1 MEALF
6 ADAVQMPD
14 VVRDAFVERL
24 DRPAVIPYLAAAD
37 LPQSRL
43 MVSSSFIDGL
53 RRRKLFQ
60 WTAAYL
66 ATAAALFGTLESVS
80 DVFDWRPGMMRAV
93 FFMLLGGL
101 CVTIVLAWYHGE
113 KGRQRVS
120 TLEVLLITAALLLAG
135 GAAGVSLVSAGSS
148 QSPVTP
154 QLLVLPFDDDGGDDQ
169 RYLADGIADELRQR
183 LSSLADV
190 RVTRSSAAATA
201 VRDPRGGGR
210 PGSRAGADLTHVL
223 DGTVQRDDAGLRIT
237 ARLTDAAGDVV
248 WRDRYDLAVHQLLD
262 VEDRIAAGVA
272 RALYPE
278 RDRADV
284 PRGRG
289 TRDPVAHDHYLRGE
303 HALKQRTPAS
313 VIQAISEYRAA
324 AASDPQMTAAIA
336 REAYAYA
343 LYVDWGWTYPGLST
357 EELMRR
363 ATSLADR
370 AVQQDSLAAEA
381 WLARAYVLAMRD
393 PQRMRGAPDA
403 FARAV
408 ALDPTNPEAQHQ
420 YGQTLMVLGRYAEAR
435 AAYHAALAVEPER
448 PLTIVP
454 LSAIALREGDRHAAQ
469 RWADSAVALAPSA
482 PYAWT
487 SRAQLRLE
495 FGDAAGA
502 RADAEQALR
511 IDPSYALPAQSALA
525 GALHVLGDEAG
536 ALQALE
542 RAHRALVQPDRPSS
556 TEAYY
561 LGAALLLMDRR
572 AEALDIV
579 MAARPRG
586 AWLWFYVEGPTFDA
600 LRGEPRF
607 TALISEIEPR

>member
-1 MEALF
+1 MA
-6 ADAVQMPD
+6 
-14 VVRDAFVERL
+14 
-24 DRPAVIPYLAAAD
+24 
-37 LPQSRL
+37 
-43 MVSSSFIDGL
+43 SSSFIDGL
-53 RRRKLFQ
+53 HRRKLFQ

-66 ATAAALFGTLESVS
+66 ASAAALFGTLESVS

-93 FFMLLGGL
+93 FFLLLGGL
-101 CVTIVLAWYHGE
+101 WITIVLAWYHGE

-120 TLEVLLITAALLLAG
+120 VLELLLIGAAVLFGG
-135 GAAGVSLVSAGSS
+135 GAAGASLLSAGSP
-148 QSPVTP
+148 QAPTTP
-154 QLLVLPFDDDGGDDQ
+154 QLLVLPFDDDDAGDDQ
-169 RYLADGIADELRQR
+169 RYIAEGIADELRRR

-190 RVTRSSAAATA
+190 RVARSAAVSSAAEDT
-201 VRDPRGGGR
+201 RGGRFGPR
-210 PGSRAGADLTHVL
+210 TGGDLTHVL
-223 DGTVQRDDAGLRIT
+223 DGTVERDDAALRIT
-237 ARLTDAAGDVV
+237 VRLTDAAGDVV
-248 WRDRYDLAVHQLLD
+248 WRDRYDVAARDLLD
-262 VEDRIAAGVA
+262 VEDRIASGVA

-278 RDRADV
+278 RDRSDLAGV
-284 PRGRG
+284 RS

-324 AASDPQMTAAIA
+324 AGSDPQMAAAIA

-381 WLARAYVLAMRD
+381 WLARAYVLAVRD
-393 PQRMRGAPDA
+393 PQKMRGATDA

-420 YGQTLMVLGRYAEAR
+420 FGQTLMVLGRYVEAR
-435 AAYHAALAVEPER
+435 SAYHAALAVEPER
-448 PLTIVP
+448 PLTLVP
-454 LSAIALREGDRHAAQ
+454 LSAIALREGDRQAAQ

-487 SRAQLRLE
+487 SRAQLRLVL
-495 FGDAAGA
+495 GNAAGA
-502 RADAEQALR
+502 SADAERALS

-525 GALHVLGDEAG
+525 GALHGLGDEAG
-536 ALQALE
+536 AGQALE
-542 RAHRALVQPDRPSS
+542 RARRALVDPDRPSG

-561 LGAALLLMDRR
+561 LAAAHLLMDRG

-579 MAARPRG
+579 TAAHPRG
-586 AWLWFYVEGPTFDA
+586 AWLWFYLESPIFES

-607 TALISEIEPR
+607 AELIREIDPRPDE